1 MKQKITSI
9 GTILVGLLLAF
20 GPQFLFRP
28 CPTTEK
34 VMKCFWSCQALLVVG
49 CVVAVAG
56 LLMLIVKGSEARRA
70 LSAVTFALLV
80 GAILI
85 PTVVIGGCVKE
96 EMACRLVTFPATNG
110 LSAAGLVLQVVAF
123 LGKEKA

>member
-56 LLMLIVKGSEARRA
+56 LLLLIVKGPEARRA
-70 LSAVTFALLV
+70 LNVVVFALLI

-85 PTVVIGGCVKE
+85 PAVVIGGCVKE
-96 EMACRLVTFPATNG
+96 DMTCRLVTFPVTNG
-110 LSAAGLVLQVVAF
+110 LSAVGLVLQVVSF
-123 LGKEKA
+123 WGKEKA